1 MEHKL
6 QILDFEYVEELRI
19 GTFDK
24 VDLVI
29 HKKTKA
35 KYALKYIDKIDP
47 EKLIEKENFK
57 KEVEVLL
64 LHLQEI

>member
-1 MEHKL
+1 MG
-6 QILDFEYVEELRI
+6 I
-19 GTFDK
+19 GTFGK
-24 VDLVI
+24 FDLVI